1 MGGNRRV
8 RDPSAWIAW
17 AGVFYAG
24 VAAVG
29 LLWNALAGTPW
40 AFRDPAAAA
49 RGVWWSGDVA
59 LGVATALAVV
69 AGSHAITEH
78 TRWGEALGR
87 ALGELLGPLSLG
99 RCLWL
104 AAVSGFAEEVFF
116 RGALQ
121 PRVGW
126 AAASL
131 LFGLAHFV
139 PRRDLWPW
147 TLFAVVAGGLLGG
160 LYEAT
165 GNLVA
170 PVVAHAGVNA
180 VNLRL
185 LARRY
190 GSPHPAGGP
199 GAG

>member
-1 MGGNRRV
+1 MGEKSPAPDPATWV
-8 RDPSAWIAW
+8 RW
-17 AGVFYAG
+17 AGVFYG
-24 VAAVG
+24 GLAAVG
-29 LLWNALAGTPW
+29 LAWNALAGTPW
-40 AFRDPAAAA
+40 AFRSPEAAAQ
-49 RGVWWSGDVA
+49 GVWWMRDLA
-59 LGVATALAVV
+59 LGAATALAVV
-69 AGSHAITEH
+69 ALSNAVTER

-87 ALGELLGPLSLG
+87 ALGEVLGPLRMG
-99 RCLWL
+99 QCLWL

-131 LFGLAHFV
+131 LFGLAHFA

-147 TLFAVVAGGLLGG
+147 TVFAIGAGGLLGA

-170 PVVAHAGVNA
+170 PVVAHAGINA

-190 GSPHPAGGP
+190 G
-199 GAG
+199 GA